1 MYKVS
6 SSCKSLQDSGLNK
19 GNKYSDYLQQNHNI
33 TICWSQLFLLPYF
46 FCPICQHL
54 ITPTL
59 NFFLLLQ
66 VGLQILWGFS
76 ELFRC
81 ISKTQENTFSSLEAP
96 SFFVLHYAWELFEH
110 CINTD
115 KETRPGLKPYKLH
128 IFSNHICISLVY
140 TKVTHTKDMYKWYL
154 LDVSVSS
161 FCLFLWDFPP
171 KNAAQEGEI
180 WPYLFPINTGEI

>member
-96 SFFVLHYAWELFEH
+96 FLF
-110 CINTD
+110 CTPICLRTFWALYKYWQRD
-115 KETRPGLKPYKLH
+115 KTRSQTIQAPYIFKPYMHKLSVH
-128 IFSNHICISLVY
+128 QSN
-140 TKVTHTKDMYKWYL
+140 TH
-154 LDVSVSS
+154 
-161 FCLFLWDFPP
+161 
-171 KNAAQEGEI
+171 
-180 WPYLFPINTGEI
+180 